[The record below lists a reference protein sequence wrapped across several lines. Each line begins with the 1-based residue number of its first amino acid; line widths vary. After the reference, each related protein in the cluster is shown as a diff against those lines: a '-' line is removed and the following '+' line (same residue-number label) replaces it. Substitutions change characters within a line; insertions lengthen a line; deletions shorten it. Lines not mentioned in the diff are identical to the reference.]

1 MVDTVGREALA
12 ECALHVREGVMNR
25 IRVVIGEVQSAMSSD
40 ILAQIAHLEPD
51 IELVGQ
57 ISHANLKGAL
67 LERRADV
74 LICDV
79 QAGGLPQVFREL
91 LDQQHQVV
99 VVGLARDGREAAVCV
114 PNAGSA
120 QLMALIRAAVPADGE
135 DAKVVEMVRPPE
147 LAREPGPATP
157 YESLWDCLNDQ
168 LRALDLAL
176 LAEVHAFES
185 TTWEEGVQRLQ
196 GLAISPEEVRGLLLK
211 SSGGPAPAKVG
222 ELRRRRLRLADA
234 IGNRIAATF
243 GRPDAP
249 PFVRLIQRF
258 GLDAFEQFC
267 ITAAL
272 ALEIDR
278 NKYGKAYALLQD
290 DVTRKQPSVELLL
303 RLYDGLTERE
313 RWQAV
318 RGFDN
323 TRPLLRWSLLRFAA
337 REAGDPNTALGRR
350 LELDERIARYLLGL
364 SDLGAQ
370 LEEVVSATGWDPA
383 ALQASPDPAT
393 EERLAA
399 LIAQRQRAEGA
410 AASGLVLHVH
420 GRQGTRRHSL
430 IAAVCRRQALRLLP
444 VDAGRLTGMPA
455 TTFDETLLLLA
466 REGLLE
472 PTAICLHN
480 VDSFVADDTP
490 ASQALATA
498 VETLRRTAPVLFV
511 LGRQPW
517 LPEDIVGAGG
527 LFYRVGLEVPNAA
540 AATRVWAAELDQN
553 ELDPEAGTVEQVA
566 GVLAGRFAL
575 SPGQIHDAAA
585 AARLRAQ
592 APGAGH
598 RLTLPDLYQ
607 GCRDQC
613 SHRLAT
619 LARHVATRFGWHDLI
634 LPATQRNQL
643 RELETA
649 IRNFRGVLEDWKF
662 ESRLPYGRGITALFS
677 GPSGT
682 GKTMAAGILAREL
695 GLDLYQIDLSRVVSK
710 YIGDTEKKLNQIFEE
725 AENANAMLFFDEADA
740 LFGKR
745 SAIKD
750 AHDRYANIEVAYLLQ
765 KMEQREGVTIMATN
779 LRANIDDAFLRR
791 IRFLIDFPLLE
802 QAHRLEIW
810 RGALPKEARLA
821 ADVDL
826 PALAQRFRL
835 SGGSIVNIALTAAS
849 LAYAPGGVIA
859 MKHLLHATKR
869 ELQKLGLQ
877 YHESD
882 FVPELTVVSGGRPR
896 GAV

>member
-1 MVDTVGREALA
+1 
-12 ECALHVREGVMNR
+12 MNR

-40 ILAQIAHLEPD
+40 ILAQITHLEPD

-57 ISHANLKGAL
+57 IDHAHLKEDL

-79 QAGGLPQVFREL
+79 KAEELPRVFREL
-91 LDQQHQVV
+91 LNEEHAPI

-120 QLMALIRAAVPADGE
+120 QLMALIRAAVLGDRD
-135 DAKVVEMVRPPE
+135 DAKIVELVRPPE
-147 LAREPGPATP
+147 SAREPEPATP
-157 YESLWDCLNDQ
+157 YESLWECLNDQ

-211 SSGGPAPAKVG
+211 SSSGPAPAKVG
-222 ELRRRRLRLADA
+222 ELRRRRIRLADA
-234 IGNRIAATF
+234 LAQRIAATI

-249 PFVRLIQRF
+249 PFVRLIERF
-258 GLDAFEQFC
+258 GLDGFEQFC

-303 RLYDGLTERE
+303 RLADGLNERD
-313 RWQAV
+313 RWQAI

-323 TRPLLRWSLLRFAA
+323 KQPLLRWSLLRFAA
-337 REAGDPNTALGRR
+337 REGGDPNTAFGRR
-350 LELDERIARYLLGL
+350 LELDDRIARYLLGL

-370 LEEVVSATGWDPA
+370 LEEVTSPTGWDPA
-383 ALQASPDPAT
+383 LLPASPDPLT

-399 LIAQRQRAEGA
+399 LVAEGQRAGGG

-420 GRQGTRRHSL
+420 GRPGTRRHSL
-430 IAAVCRRQALRLLP
+430 IAAACRRQALRLLP
-444 VDAGRLTGMPA
+444 VDAGRLTA
-455 TTFDETLLLLA
+455 LSTTAFDETLLLLA
-466 REGLLE
+466 REPLLE
-472 PTAICLHN
+472 PTAICLQI
-480 VDSFVADDTP
+480 VDPLVAGDTA
-490 ASQALATA
+490 ASHSLAVA
-498 VETLRRTAPVLFV
+498 VETLRRTSPVLFI
-511 LGRQPW
+511 LGQRPW
-517 LPEDIVGAGG
+517 LPENIVEGG
-527 LFYRVGLEVPNAA
+527 VFHRVGLELPDTA
-540 AATRVWAAELDQN
+540 AATRFWAAELDQN
-553 ELDPEAGTVEQVA
+553 ELDPEAGSVEQVA
-566 GVLAGRFAL
+566 RVLAGRFAL
-575 SPGQIHDAAA
+575 SPGQIHDAVA

-592 APGAGH
+592 LPEVRH
-598 RLTLPDLYQ
+598 RLTLADLYQ

-619 LARHVATRFGWHDLI
+619 LARQVTTAFGWNDLI

-649 IRNFRGVLEDWKF
+649 IRNVRGVLEDWKF

-710 YIGDTEKKLNQIFEE
+710 YIGETEKNLDRIFEE

-791 IRFLIDFPLLE
+791 IRFLVDFPLLE

-835 SGGSIVNIALTAAS
+835 SGGSIVNIALAAAS
-849 LAYAPGGVIA
+849 LAYAPGGVIG

-882 FVPELTVVSGGRPR
+882 FAPELTVVSGGRSR
-896 GAV
+896 GTV